1 MRFRLASVRAI
12 TLLVTFIL
20 LAGAAF
26 AQTTPRPARK
36 GRKMKVKIESSPQQ
50 AAIYLDDKVYGIVG
64 YTPYTGTLVQGKYKV
79 IIELQG
85 FRASEQEV
93 TFSAKTKGV
102 NVTLEKIPVVSIQA
116 NDPNVNGAQVF
127 IDGQP
132 QGTAPLP
139 IETTPGRHLVELKKP
154 GFDNFQEW
162 VQVMAGDR
170 VTMSPLLKAQLVVG
184 DAAIDVDTPDAEI
197 WVDGKPVPQK
207 SPAILSL
214 SEGRHYVE
222 AKKGGATTG
231 AWVDVKG
238 GARAQVSLKLAGS
251 GKGSVR
257 VVANIPGAEVWLD
270 GAPRGPAP
278 LDLTDVASGVH
289 LVEVRAKGYANKEE
303 RVTVVNG
310 QNVVLKVDL
319 GISGPAAKVRIVSP
333 QPGAQV
339 FVDGAD
345 LGKSP
350 VETEL
355 AAGDH
360 FVVVEAE
367 GIPKFERKITV
378 ESGKD
383 MVVTAEAK
391 AVGGLRFLA
400 NVEGAEVV
408 VDGEI
413 VGRTPLVKQD
423 IPVGDHVI
431 TIRAEGYADD
441 ERPMKVE
448 PGKLL
453 LVNAE
458 LAKRQTGPSA
468 DEVGE
473 IRRGLTSFGARTMP
487 PGRFSADLGAGY
499 PYFLEGRA
507 TVGVLE
513 QEALGLDVGVQF
525 RSLLTTWEFM
535 LIGRTRLF
543 QSGPFAFGAFA
554 AAGGGGGFNGRN
566 EFTFQGG
573 GLASITF
580 QNLVTVTGRLYFDV
594 WSDRLCGTP
603 ERRDSDNIP
612 NDGPT
617 VCTTEASAEQLSRA
631 AEVLDKDVSGPLDL
645 QSRDTGVRGY
655 ISLAVEAA
663 LMPHLGVYGIFE
675 GPPFQGERAA
685 YTDVFN
691 AQMLE
696 KDQGYVFH
704 GGVTAKF

>member
-1 MRFRLASVRAI
+1 ML
-12 TLLVTFIL
+12 L
-20 LAGAAF
+20 LAGAVA

-50 AAIYLDDKVYGIVG
+50 AAIYLDDKAYGIFG
-64 YTPYTGTLVQGKYKV
+64 YTPWSGSLVQGKYKV

-85 FRASEQEV
+85 FRSYEQEV

-102 NVTLEKIPVVSIQA
+102 SVTLEKIPVISIQA
-116 NDPNVNGAQVF
+116 NDPNVNGASVF

-139 IETTPGRHLVELKKP
+139 IETTPGRHLVELKKQ

-184 DAAIDVDTPDAEI
+184 DAAIDVDTPDAEL

-207 SPAILSL
+207 SPALLSL

-238 GARAQVSLKLAGS
+238 GARAQVSLKLAGA

-270 GAPRGPAP
+270 GAPRGAAP
-278 LDLTDVASGVH
+278 LDLADIAAGVH

-310 QNVVLKVDL
+310 QNIVVKMDL
-319 GISGPAAKVRIVSP
+319 GLAGPAANIKIVSP
-333 QPGAQV
+333 LPGAQV
-339 FVDGAD
+339 FIDGAD
-345 LGKSP
+345 AGKVP
-350 VETEL
+350 IETQL
-355 AAGDH
+355 SAGEH
-360 FVVVEAE
+360 FIVVEAQ
-367 GIPKFERKITV
+367 GMPKFERKIVV
-378 ESGKD
+378 EAGKD
-383 MVVTAEAK
+383 QTITADPK
-391 AVGGLRFLA
+391 PVGGLRFLA

-408 VDGEI
+408 IDGEL

-423 IPVGDHVI
+423 VPIGDHIV
-431 TIRAEGYADD
+431 TVRAEGYGDY
-441 ERPMKVE
+441 EMPVKVE
-448 PGKLL
+448 GGKLFI
-453 LVNAE
+453 VNAE
-458 LAKRQTGPSA
+458 LAKRATGPSA
-468 DEVGE
+468 EEVGE

-513 QEALGLDVGVQF
+513 QEALGLDVGVSF
-525 RSLLTTWEFM
+525 RSLLTTWEFL

-580 QNLVTVTGRLYFDV
+580 QNLVTVTGRLYLDV
-594 WSDRLCGTP
+594 WSDRLCGEP
-603 ERRDSDNIP
+603 ERRDADGIP
-612 NDGPT
+612 NDGPE
-617 VCTTEASAEQLSRA
+617 VCTAMATPEQYERA
-631 AEVLDKDVSGPLDL
+631 AEVLDKDITGPGDL
-645 QSRDTGVRGY
+645 QSRDTGARAY
-655 ISLAVEAA
+655 ISLAVEAS

-704 GGVTAKF
+704 AGVTAKF